1 MHRSTLA
8 RPQWR
13 TRAPGH
19 LGAWTLENRLARYG
33 APRRGTRGNRLAGL
47 HRLGWRRFVNRTRS
61 GLRNNHPRRRCGWR
75 CGLWRSCRNWCS
87 RRGRGRNR
95 RRGSLRNRFCL
106 RAGRRSLGRDR
117 TWRRG
122 DGRGHRRG
130 RWSTRLHR
138 RRSGRSHWWRGR
150 SYNRTSHA
158 LGSNEPG
165 RWSWRSWR
173 RSRLRRGWRRTR
185 GRRSCGC
192 RLRLDGRRRT
202 CGRSGRCGCGLL
214 LPRNLLQHIAR
225 LRDMRQI
232 NLCFD
237 FVGVAARTRR
247 ARRRGLCVGSSAE
260 MGPHLLCFVLLDRTR
275 MRLFL
280 SDANFDQDIKN
291 RLALDFQFPGQIV
304 HSNLTHPP
312 FPCPAPLLKSS

>member
-1 MHRSTLA
+1 M
-8 RPQWR
+8 
-13 TRAPGH
+13 
-19 LGAWTLENRLARYG
+19 
-33 APRRGTRGNRLAGL
+33 
-47 HRLGWRRFVNRTRS
+47 
-61 GLRNNHPRRRCGWR
+61 
-75 CGLWRSCRNWCS
+75 
-87 RRGRGRNR
+87 
-95 RRGSLRNRFCL
+95 RNRFCL
-106 RAGRRSLGRDR
+106 RAGRRSLGRNR
-117 TWRRG
+117 TWRHG
-122 DGRGHRRG
+122 GGRGHSRG

-138 RRSGRSHWWRGR
+138 RRGGRSDRWCGR
-150 SYNRTSHA
+150 SYNRTSHS

-165 RWSWRSWR
+165 CWSWRSWR
-173 RSRLRRGWRRTR
+173 RSRLGGGWGRSR

-192 RLRLDGRRRT
+192 RLCLDGRRRT

-214 LPRNLLQHIAR
+214 LPRNLLQHITR
-225 LRDMRQI
+225 LGDMRQI

-237 FVGVAARTRR
+237 FVSVAARTRR

-304 HSNLTHPP
+304 NSNLTHPP